1 MKNSTKVRL
10 HLSKKLFE
18 SLTREIIKEAKA
30 NDGYTVAVKQPK
42 APKQVKE
49 VNAVADTDKMK
60 RMEGNVPTSTSTTSV
75 QDMNM
80 GNDGKPAI
88 PGLKEKMSSK
98 EKMAKG
104 LYNEVD
110 AEMDTDKMKKMHEME
125 TDVAEGKM
133 NSEFEKEI
141 LKVLKA
147 KFDLDP
153 TTATIDF
160 GPNGMSIKPVNYQVW
175 ADKFTKGNQGRNGNY
190 VDDKAQKIA
199 AYFNKRYGKNLVA
212 EEGQLNEIDPSMSW
226 EAIAAGMAAIGLAPL
241 AIDKMHQWWKKKH
254 PKSFKAAQGI
264 SAAIDKSAGNTP
276 GQGHGVDTSK
286 TFGPQNEKQLSEF
299 TGTETESSGAI
310 AMIDTALVLGIPL
323 STALIKDLMKAK
335 SPEEK
340 KQLIQKKLADK
351 SAGMDKGTDALKEY
365 ENDDYRVVNGQCRR
379 YNDEHEYTV
388 VSMSYCR

>member
-60 RMEGNVPTSTSTTSV
+60 KME
-75 QDMNM
+75 
-80 GNDGKPAI
+80 
-88 PGLKEKMSSK
+88 EKMSSK

-110 AEMDTDKMKKMHEME
+110 AEMDTDKMKKMKEATDFSDTHNHTYRLVDGNCIRINPETQERAKVHHTYCNDLKKEMQ
-125 TDVAEGKM
+125 T
-133 NSEFEKEI
+133 N
-141 LKVLKA
+141 
-147 KFDLDP
+147 
-153 TTATIDF
+153 
-160 GPNGMSIKPVNYQVW
+160 
-175 ADKFTKGNQGRNGNY
+175 
-190 VDDKAQKIA
+190 
-199 AYFNKRYGKNLVA
+199 VA
-212 EEGQLNEIDPSMSW
+212 EENPM
-226 EAIAAGMAAIGLAPL
+226 
-241 AIDKMHQWWKKKH
+241 K
-254 PKSFKAAQGI
+254 
-264 SAAIDKSAGNTP
+264 
-276 GQGHGVDTSK
+276 
-286 TFGPQNEKQLSEF
+286 EF

-310 AMIDTALVLGIPL
+310 AMIATALGLGIPL
-323 STALIKDLMKAK
+323 ATALIKDLMRAK